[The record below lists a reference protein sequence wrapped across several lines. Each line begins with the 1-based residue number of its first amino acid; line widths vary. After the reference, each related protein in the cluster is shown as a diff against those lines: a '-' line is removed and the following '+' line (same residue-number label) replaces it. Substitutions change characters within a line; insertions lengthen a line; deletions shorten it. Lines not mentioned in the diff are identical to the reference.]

1 MKYLFGL
8 FFFVLTAIIPP
19 SCTFNHDIA
28 GEDMFNVKDQ
38 SLNRILERGT
48 LRASTVYNSIDYFIY
63 RSEPA
68 GYQYELLSSY
78 ARYLGVN
85 LEIVTNQDVNSA
97 FQDLWSGR
105 VDVIAQGLSV
115 TGNRKKHLDFTYPL
129 AQTHQVLIQ
138 RKEGYSNKFS
148 IDGVA
153 ADFINS
159 PLDLAGKIIFVPQ
172 GSSAASRLRNLQ
184 DEIGGKIYV
193 VEYPYDTE
201 SLISM
206 VATGKIDYTVCD
218 DKTASVNQKFY
229 PHLDTS
235 VPVSFSQNIAWAV
248 NIGCE
253 SLKKSLDEWLEGYLN
268 SANGRFVY
276 NKYFIYPRSHLSE
289 YSFTPSKNGKFSPW
303 DDFLRSKSANYD
315 FDWRLVASLIYEESQ
330 FQPDAISVKG
340 AFGLMQFM
348 PETAEKYKINFES
361 SPEEQIEAGLKYLS
375 ELDRQFKKMIKNKE
389 ERIKFVLA
397 AYNSGIAHVLDARRL
412 AKKYDRNPNLWD
424 DNVDYFMKNKSNP
437 EYFTDSVVQHGYSN
451 GVVSFNFVN
460 DILNRYEH
468 YKNVIE

>member
-1 MKYLFGL
+1 M
-8 FFFVLTAIIPP
+8 
-19 SCTFNHDIA
+19 
-28 GEDMFNVKDQ
+28 
-38 SLNRILERGT
+38 
-48 LRASTVYNSIDYFIY
+48 
-63 RSEPA
+63 
-68 GYQYELLSSY
+68 
-78 ARYLGVN
+78 
-85 LEIVTNQDVNSA
+85 
-97 FQDLWSGR
+97 
-105 VDVIAQGLSV
+105 
-115 TGNRKKHLDFTYPL
+115 
-129 AQTHQVLIQ
+129 
-138 RKEGYSNKFS
+138 
-148 IDGVA
+148 
-153 ADFINS
+153 
-159 PLDLAGKIIFVPQ
+159 
-172 GSSAASRLRNLQ
+172 
-184 DEIGGKIYV
+184 
-193 VEYPYDTE
+193 
-201 SLISM
+201 
-206 VATGKIDYTVCD
+206 
-218 DKTASVNQKFY
+218 
-229 PHLDTS
+229 
-235 VPVSFSQNIAWAV
+235 
-248 NIGCE
+248 
-253 SLKKSLDEWLEGYLN
+253 
-268 SANGRFVY
+268 Y

-348 PETAEKYKINFES
+348 PETAEKYKINFKS